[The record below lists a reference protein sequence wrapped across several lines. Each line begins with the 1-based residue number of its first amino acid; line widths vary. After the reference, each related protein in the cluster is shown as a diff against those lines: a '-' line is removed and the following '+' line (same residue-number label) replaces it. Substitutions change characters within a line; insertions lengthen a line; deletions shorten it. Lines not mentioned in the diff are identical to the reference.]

1 VDPRIGALIIIG
13 FFILASP
20 MKSTAQ
26 SGPKLLPASVENIH
40 RDLVKQ
46 LSGDQVKVLSNVYP
60 DFRILALCS
69 GHFSG
74 TGRSE
79 LVLAVW
85 KPVQSEQHWKR
96 QVHRVGLMLNKMTW
110 EVHIIDDEI
119 EKDVGLSR
127 SFPMRWQYSLDDKG
141 FVGKMKCGVESE
153 FGKDSDLTYA
163 LGDRPFFDL
172 KKMGL
177 QKNKVVCF
185 ATDDAYNNWD
195 CVVYSPKDG
204 RFRLWYQQAHAD

>member
-1 VDPRIGALIIIG
+1 MDPRIGALITIG
-13 FFILASP
+13 FFIWALPGKSSAQLA
-20 MKSTAQ
+20 
-26 SGPKLLPASVENIH
+26 PKLPAAVENIH

-46 LSGDQVKVLSNVYP
+46 LSGDQVKVLSKRYP

-74 TGRSE
+74 ASQSE
-79 LVLAVW
+79 WVVAVW
-85 KPVQSEQHWKR
+85 KAVQSEQHWKR
-96 QVHRVGLMLNKMTW
+96 QVHRVGLVLNKTAW

-119 EKDVGLSR
+119 EKDKDLSR
-127 SFPMRWQYSLDDKG
+127 SFPLHWQYSLDENG

-153 FGKDSDLTYA
+153 FGKDSDLTDA
-163 LGDRPFFDL
+163 LGDKPFFDM

-177 QKNKVVCF
+177 QRNKVVCF
-185 ATDDAYNNWD
+185 ATDNIYNNWD